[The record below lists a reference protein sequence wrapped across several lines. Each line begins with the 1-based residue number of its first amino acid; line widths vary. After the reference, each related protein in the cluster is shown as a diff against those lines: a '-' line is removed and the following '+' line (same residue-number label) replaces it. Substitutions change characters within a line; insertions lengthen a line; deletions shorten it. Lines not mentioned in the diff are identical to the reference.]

1 VFKLANP
8 EYQIPQEIID
18 SILAD
23 CGLES
28 MYEGVSPQDDQIS
41 EK

>member
-1 VFKLANP
+1 MSNS

-28 MYEGVSPQDDQIS
+28 IHDGRIQELDDHVS